1 MLDLSQK
8 SRKNCSRSIVSKIS
22 SLQSTISR
30 VEGNKSYESM
40 DHHKIVQRLERGCPG
55 KVGGDGG

>member
-1 MLDLSQK
+1 M
-8 SRKNCSRSIVSKIS
+8 SKIS